1 MGQAGQPLPFLILR
15 EIRDLEARVKSSLA
29 SGKVLVI
36 LEMSVSIEEVSK
48 NELCWLGKFFV
59 LLSGDIKPMR

>member
-1 MGQAGQPLPFLILR
+1 M
-15 EIRDLEARVKSSLA
+15 KSSLA

-48 NELCWLGKFFV
+48 NELGWLGKFFV
-59 LLSGDIKPMR
+59 LLSEDIKTMR